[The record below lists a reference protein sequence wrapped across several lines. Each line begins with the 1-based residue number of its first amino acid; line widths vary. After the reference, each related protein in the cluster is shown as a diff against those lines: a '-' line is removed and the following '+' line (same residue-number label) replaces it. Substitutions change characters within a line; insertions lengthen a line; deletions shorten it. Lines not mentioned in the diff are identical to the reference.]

1 MRKGGTG
8 FAGGGGQV
16 ESKKFYHLGHGSGLQ
31 ENRGEHR
38 GARYSFGHSFR

>member
-8 FAGGGGQV
+8 FSGGGGQV

-38 GARYSFGHSFR
+38 GAKSSFGLSFR